1 MSPMSSRLLRPRA
14 TGLNPKSISGLAAWY
29 DASDSTTVTTA
40 TGVSQWSD
48 KSGNNRTLVQSVGL
62 DQPTRTATI
71 NGKSALVFDG
81 VNHYLSCMGG
91 SFSNQTMFIVA
102 RRDGTAAQ
110 FGTIFSYRA
119 TNTNAAA
126 NLPNLTTDSDSGFTL
141 TVGSNNT
148 AAPGELGLNPAPSAS
163 VTFWRNGTSVANIY
177 PGTITGIGSQAYS
190 VGPFPN
196 TTDVAVLTIFSANT
210 AAGAKN
216 FAVGCDAFSSSRTY
230 MMTLCEIL
238 IYSSVLTAT
247 QRSAVEKYL
256 GKKWGVTIA

>member
-1 MSPMSSRLLRPRA
+1 MSPRLLRPQA

-29 DASDSTTVTTA
+29 DASDSTTITTA
-40 TGVSQWSD
+40 TGVSAWAD
-48 KSGNNRTLVQSVGL
+48 KSGNSRTLVQSVGL

-91 SFSNQTMFIVA
+91 SFSNETMFIVA
-102 RRDGTAAQ
+102 RRDGTPAQ
-110 FGTIFSYRA
+110 YGAIISYRA

-126 NLPNLTTDSDSGFTL
+126 NLSALTANSDTAFTL
-141 TVGSNNT
+141 TVGSNNV

-163 VTFWRNGTSVANIY
+163 VTFWRNGSSVAK
-177 PGTITGIGSQAYS
+177 GSVTGIGNDAYS
-190 VGPFPN
+190 VTPFPN
-196 TTDVAVLTIFSANT
+196 TTDVAVLAIFSAST

-216 FAVGCDAFSSSRTY
+216 FSVGCDCFNSSRTY
-230 MMTLCEIL
+230 GMTLCEIL
-238 IYSSVLTAT
+238 IYSAILTST

>member
-1 MSPMSSRLLRPRA
+1 MSPMSPRLLRPRA

-40 TGVSQWSD
+40 TGVSQWAD
-48 KSGNNRTLVQSVGL
+48 KSGNSRTLVQSVGL

-81 VNHYLSCMGG
+81 TNHYLSCMGG
-91 SFSNQTMFIVA
+91 SFSNQTLFIVA
-102 RRDGTAAQ
+102 RRDATAAASAAM
-110 FGTIFSYRA
+110 FSYRA
-119 TNTNAAA
+119 SATNGAG
-126 NLPNLTTDSDSGFTL
+126 NLSALTADSDSGFTL
-141 TVGSNNT
+141 TFGL
-148 AAPGELGLNPAPSAS
+148 AAVENLGLNPAPSSS
-163 VTFWRNGTSVANIY
+163 VIYYKNGSLVATGTISGISGQSYSVAPY
-177 PGTITGIGSQAYS
+177 
-190 VGPFPN
+190 PN
-196 TTDVAVLTIFSANT
+196 TNDVNVLTIFSGNT

-216 FAVGCDAFSSSRTY
+216 FAVGCDCFNSSRTY
-230 MMTLCEIL
+230 GMTLCEIL